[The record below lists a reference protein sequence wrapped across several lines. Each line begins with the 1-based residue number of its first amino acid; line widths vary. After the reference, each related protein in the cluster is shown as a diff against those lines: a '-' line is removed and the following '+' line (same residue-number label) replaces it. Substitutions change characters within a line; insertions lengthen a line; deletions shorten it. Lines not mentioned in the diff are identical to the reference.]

1 MVPSIMNL
9 RIEDGNKFRLRL
21 WLPLFLVWP
30 VVLVLFLILL
40 PFLVVA
46 EVVLR
51 LTNVQIYLFRMLG
64 GVFSLLSAL
73 RGLTV
78 RVKSVRS
85 SSIVDVVIR

>member
-1 MVPSIMNL
+1 MNL

-51 LTNVQIYLFRMLG
+51 LTNVQIYLFRLLG

>member
-9 RIEDGNKFRLRL
+9 HIKNGNKFRLRL

-64 GVFSLLSAL
+64 GVFSLLSAM

>member
-9 RIEDGNKFRLRL
+9 RIEDGNQFRLRL

-51 LTNVQIYLFRMLG
+51 LTNVQIYLFRLLG

>member
-9 RIEDGNKFRLRL
+9 HIEDGNKFRLRL

-30 VVLVLFLILL
+30 IVLVVFLILL

-46 EVVLR
+46 EAVLR

-64 GVFSLLSAL
+64 GVFSLFSAM

>member
-51 LTNVQIYLFRMLG
+51 LTNVQIYLFRLLG

>member
-30 VVLVLFLILL
+30 VVFVLFLILL
-40 PFLVVA
+40 PFFVVA

>member
-9 RIEDGNKFRLRL
+9 RIEDSNKFRLRL

-30 VVLVLFLILL
+30 IVLVLFLILL

-64 GVFSLLSAL
+64 GVFSLLSAM